1 MMSPTCSTLSKDFFM
16 FPGSIAGLVVCE
28 VMRSLCQEQNPQ
40 ANHDSKQ
47 DSCHKVSLQ
56 LFRNEAQ
63 LRHAAA
69 VFVVS
74 LNDPSSIARQA
85 CKQTIFN

>member
-56 LFRNEAQ
+56 LFRNP
-63 LRHAAA
+63 
-69 VFVVS
+69 
-74 LNDPSSIARQA
+74 NDPSSIARQA